1 MPKKIEVKT
10 EIPEN
15 LKIKFVIGPVNVRK
29 HGNSAHIIVPLRF
42 AEVENAFFV
51 VYENVNN

>member
-29 HGNSAHIIVPLRF
+29 YGNSAHIIVPLRF
-42 AEVENAFFV
+42 AEAENAFFIV
-51 VYENVNN
+51 CENVNN

>member
-15 LKIKFVIGPVNVRK
+15 LKIKFVIGPVNIK
-29 HGNSAHIIVPLRF
+29 EDGNSAHVIAPLRF
-42 AEVENAFFV
+42 LGAEKAFFEIV
-51 VYENVNN
+51 GLQYK